1 MDRKNAEGYYD
12 PTAWAALSAIEREE
26 RQAKKLKKTIY
37 HMCELAGFQLKGQ
50 IILSEIG
57 LLAKNF
63 SKVGRLKPL
72 CRKALRIF
80 RPLSHLFF
88 LFNARKNVK
97 IINK

>member
-37 HMCELAGFQLKGQ
+37 PMCELAGFQLKGQ

-57 LLAKNF
+57 SGKT
-63 SKVGRLKPL
+63 
-72 CRKALRIF
+72 F
-80 RPLSHLFF
+80 R
-88 LFNARKNVK
+88 V
-97 IINK
+97 